1 MRYTMTT
8 PLHTK
13 LGWWQGVLFGAA
25 ASLTITALVLPT
37 PPVIG
42 HNGLP
47 CHATSR

>member
-1 MRYTMTT
+1 MT
-8 PLHTK
+8 K
-13 LGWWQGVLFGAA
+13 SDKVRLGWWQGVLFGAA